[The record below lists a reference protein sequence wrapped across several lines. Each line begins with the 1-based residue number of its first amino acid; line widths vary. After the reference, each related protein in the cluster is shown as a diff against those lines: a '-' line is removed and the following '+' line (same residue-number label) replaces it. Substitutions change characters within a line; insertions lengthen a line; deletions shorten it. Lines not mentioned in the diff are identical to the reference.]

1 MTGFGPR
8 FSNHENCGLGK
19 RAATIWTDA
28 CAQLFACSNWIKV
41 ERFAI
46 NTVWH
51 DFGALPRE
59 VRMQRRRMR
68 RLGIRRWRVLLL
80 LGAAAWVAAW
90 LAPAR
95 AQQSAPAASPPA
107 ATPAKPKPKPANPE
121 TKPEAA
127 KPAAPAAKPASPA
140 AAGGV
145 QPKLLGQYGMWGA
158 YTASPGGK
166 KVCFALAKPS
176 ASETNPPNRPRN
188 PVYMFISTRPA
199 DKVANEISLVVGYPF
214 KTGTEATAQVGGSS
228 FALYTQQDGAW
239 IKNAT
244 DEAKMVDAM
253 RGGDNAVIK
262 GVSAKG
268 TQSTDTFSLK
278 GVAQALDRTAQ
289 ECK

>member
-1 MTGFGPR
+1 
-8 FSNHENCGLGK
+8 
-19 RAATIWTDA
+19 
-28 CAQLFACSNWIKV
+28 
-41 ERFAI
+41 
-46 NTVWH
+46 
-51 DFGALPRE
+51 
-59 VRMQRRRMR
+59 MQRRRMR

-121 TKPEAA
+121 TKPVAA
-127 KPAAPAAKPASPA
+127 KPAAPAAKPASPAAA

-244 DEAKMVDAM
+244 DEAKMVDTM

>member
-1 MTGFGPR
+1 
-8 FSNHENCGLGK
+8 
-19 RAATIWTDA
+19 
-28 CAQLFACSNWIKV
+28 
-41 ERFAI
+41 
-46 NTVWH
+46 
-51 DFGALPRE
+51 
-59 VRMQRRRMR
+59 MQRRRMR
-68 RLGIRRWRVLLL
+68 RLAIKQLLRLVLVP
-80 LGAAAWVAAW
+80 LGAAAAMAVWPGSAS
-90 LAPAR
+90 

-107 ATPAKPKPKPANPE
+107 ATPAKPKPKPA
-121 TKPEAA
+121 TKPEAT
-127 KPAAPAAKPASPA
+127 PAKPASPA
-140 AAGGV
+140 ATAVGAA

-166 KVCFALAKPS
+166 KVCFALAKPT

-188 PVYMFISTRPA
+188 PIFMFISTRPA
-199 DKVANEISLVVGYPF
+199 DKVTNEISLVVGYPF
-214 KTGTEATAQVGGSS
+214 KAGTEATAQIGGSN

-244 DEAKMVDAM
+244 EEAKMIDAM
-253 RGGDNAVIK
+253 RGGDNAVVK

>member
-1 MTGFGPR
+1 
-8 FSNHENCGLGK
+8 
-19 RAATIWTDA
+19 
-28 CAQLFACSNWIKV
+28 
-41 ERFAI
+41 
-46 NTVWH
+46 
-51 DFGALPRE
+51 
-59 VRMQRRRMR
+59 MQRRRMR
-68 RLGIRRWRVLLL
+68 RLATQQLLRFVLVLL
-80 LGAAAWVAAW
+80 GTAAAMAVWPV
-90 LAPAR
+90 PAS

-107 ATPAKPKPKPANPE
+107 AASAKPKPKPA

-127 KPAAPAAKPASPA
+127 PAKPVSPA
-140 AAGGV
+140 AAAVGAA

-166 KVCFALAKPS
+166 KVCFALAKPT

-188 PVYMFISTRPA
+188 PIFMFISTRPT
-199 DKVANEISLVVGYPF
+199 DKVTNEISLVVGYPF
-214 KTGTEATAQVGGSS
+214 KAGTEATAQVGGSS

-244 DEAKMVDAM
+244 EEAKMIDAM
-253 RGGDNAVIK
+253 RGGDNAVVK